1 MTGSGLRALARRAAI
16 TGCAAGLAILALGT
30 VSASAMVNSAK
41 PTINTYK
48 FWDGSQIVIPFGC
61 PDTTTYGQVITVP
74 AGKTLL
80 NKYTFSWENIGGSGS
95 MKVRGEVYA
104 WDGTKATGSALY
116 QSAAR
121 FVSFGD
127 SLFHFETF
135 KVGGAVVTPGHQYV
149 IFASIDKDYEKC
161 KNSYEVGW
169 AYTSADVYG
178 GGNFVFQNN
187 SGDES
192 QWTTTPWTDFGADLA
207 FKAYL
212 S

>member
-1 MTGSGLRALARRAAI
+1 MTGRLRSLARRVAI
-16 TGCAAGLAILALGT
+16 TGCAVGMAFAALGT
-30 VSASAMVNSAK
+30 AQASASVAGAK

-48 FWDGSQIVIPFGC
+48 QWNGSTDVVPFGC

-74 AGKTLL
+74 GGYTKL
-80 NKYTFSWENIGGSGS
+80 NKFTFSWTNLTSGS

-104 WDGTKATGSALY
+104 WDGSKATGSALY
-116 QSAAR
+116 QSAPR
-121 FVSFGD
+121 FVSFTD

-135 KVGGAVVTPGHQYV
+135 KPGGVPVTAGHQYV
-149 IFASIDKDYEKC
+149 IFASIDKEYEKC
-161 KNSYEVGW
+161 KNNYEVGW
-169 AYTSADVYG
+169 AWVGSDVYA
-178 GGNFVFQNN
+178 GGNFVYQNN

-192 QWTTTPWTDFGADLA
+192 QWTTTPWSFFGTDDLA